1 MQKVLLTLLRFYQQH
16 ISRLLPPACRHFP
29 TCSNYAL
36 EAIERY
42 GAARGAAL
50 AVARVGRCH
59 PFAKAGFDP
68 VPDLDMRAAHLKK
81 QRS

>member
-42 GAARGAAL
+42 GAVRGAAL
-50 AVARVGRCH
+50 AVARVGRCN

>member
-1 MQKVLLTLLRFYQQH
+1 MQNILLSLLRLYQQH

-29 TCSNYAL
+29 TCSNYAQ

-42 GAARGAAL
+42 GAARGSAL
-50 AVARVGRCH
+50 AVARLCRCH

-68 VPDLDMRAAHLKK
+68 VPDLEGYTAPVKNHRP
-81 QRS
+81 

>member
-1 MQKVLLTLLRFYQQH
+1 MQNILLSLLRFYQQH

-29 TCSNYAL
+29 TCSNYAQ

-42 GAARGAAL
+42 GAARGSAL
-50 AVARVGRCH
+50 AVARLCRCH

-68 VPDLDMRAAHLKK
+68 VPDLDVRAAYVKK
-81 QRS
+81 ARP

>member
-16 ISRLLPPACRHFP
+16 ISPLLPPACRHFP

-42 GAARGAAL
+42 GAVRGAAL
-50 AVARVGRCH
+50 AGARVGRCH